1 MTNFDLKATGAAGT
15 RMRKFY
21 EECYKTSEFI
31 RFTKKPSIIELVWT
45 FVTNIQQSFVTE
57 NTLFS
62 IITTNNLNLLREII
76 GVYCIN

>member
-31 RFTKKPSIIELVWT
+31 RFTKKPSIIELV
-45 FVTNIQQSFVTE
+45 
-57 NTLFS
+57 
-62 IITTNNLNLLREII
+62 
-76 GVYCIN
+76 